1 MANTSLRIGGNNW
14 AVKEDNLLGYNVIQ
28 NKYVP
33 IEIDTV
39 RATTATRVNEN
50 GLIEVVPKNLASY
63 SEQFDVSPWATLGT
77 ITITTNA
84 TTAPDGNLTA
94 DLILGTNSTGNINQS
109 ISGTIGVVYTNSI
122 YIKNNN
128 SNQSQILIRNSVT
141 VVDGKLN
148 WSGNTLTSITNTI
161 GTTTFQSVGNGW
173 YRIVSTYTAVESV
186 QRPRITP
193 TTGTNQSVYI
203 WGAQLEA
210 NQTVTS
216 YFPTT
221 YRLNIPR
228 IDYSSGEA
236 SLLVEGQRTNLVTYS
251 SDASQWL
258 YSTFVDLT
266 INDTTSP
273 DGTLSADKFQFTDNG
288 SIRPGNVQFTFTNNY
303 CFSVFIKKGN
313 SRYITLTASFFTTP
327 TTVGF
332 DLDTQTAQSGGII
345 ESFNDGWFRLS
356 ISNNVTGDADKT
368 GVFYIYLPNSLG
380 GTTSIIGNN
389 AYVWGAQAEEGSYA
403 TSYIPTVA
411 STVTRNQDVISKT
424 GISDLINSVEGVL
437 YFEMGVLSNDLTR
450 RVITITDGTTNKIL
464 KVEYKNTSNQIEAVL
479 LDGITQCLILYTLT
493 DSTSQN
499 KIAFK
504 YKLNDFALWVNGVK
518 VGTDISGT
526 TFTANTL
533 NKISFDLFGANY
545 FYGKIKNL
553 QLYKTALTDEELQQL
568 TTL

>member
-1 MANTSLRIGGNNW
+1 MANTSLKIGGNNW

-50 GLIEVVPKNLASY
+50 GLIEVVPRNLLTY
-63 SEQFDVSPWATLGT
+63 SEQFNNVAWGKYQASVTANT
-77 ITITTNA
+77 
-84 TTAPDGNLTA
+84 TTAPNGTLTA
-94 DLILGTNSTGNINQS
+94 DTLTDDNSTTTHITYQLININAGVYTISVYAKANTLSNISLQLFDGVGSSYLSNAFNLSSGTTTGANQS
-109 ISGTIGVVYTNSI
+109 IEN
-122 YIKNNN
+122 
-128 SNQSQILIRNSVT
+128 
-141 VVDGKLN
+141 
-148 WSGNTLTSITNTI
+148 
-161 GTTTFQSVGNGW
+161 VGNGW
-173 YRIVSTYTAVESV
+173 YRCSFTLTTTISGVQWFYVLLNNGTSSFYVGTGSGSV
-186 QRPRITP
+186 F
-193 TTGTNQSVYI
+193 I
-203 WGAQLEA
+203 WGYQAVQGNSA
-210 NQTVTS
+210 TD

-221 YRLNIPR
+221 DRLNIPR

-450 RVITITDGTTNKIL
+450 RVITITDGTTNKL
-464 KVEYKNTSNQIEAVL
+464 
-479 LDGITQCLILYTLT
+479 
-493 DSTSQN
+493 
-499 KIAFK
+499 
-504 YKLNDFALWVNGVK
+504 
-518 VGTDISGT
+518 
-526 TFTANTL
+526 
-533 NKISFDLFGANY
+533 
-545 FYGKIKNL
+545 
-553 QLYKTALTDEELQQL
+553 
-568 TTL
+568 